1 MCNSVYIHTKINYKM
16 AFFANLST
24 MKIIYYESSHI
35 YSIYMVCNRIYTD
48 TQEHTRT
55 QTNIGTDRHIHVH
68 VHVDTSYI
76 L

>member
-1 MCNSVYIHTKINYKM
+1 MKVHTFTVYTWYAI
-16 AFFANLST
+16 
-24 MKIIYYESSHI
+24 E
-35 YSIYMVCNRIYTD
+35 YTLTHKN